1 MTRLLHQV
9 MHLLILL
16 LTFSCKQPDREEA
29 QEQFRQRRPETTTEQ
44 PEQAP
49 AAPAPNH
56 HTPSTSGTPQLPT
69 ENQPS
74 AGPETR
80 AGDKVVG
87 VKDGDTIELLR
98 NGETITVRLYGIDT
112 PEKTQSYGQKAK
124 QYTSDLVFGKQ
135 VQLVPH
141 NTDRYG
147 RTVGTIKLM
156 DGRSLNEELVRDGY
170 AWHYKAYSNDKKL
183 ADLEADAR
191 RFKRGLWQEAN
202 PVAPWEY
209 RKNKRSKSSSTST
222 AGAPLPAGAAKR
234 TVYICNSTGS
244 GVYHLTQT
252 CHVLKRCKQ
261 EVIAVTEAA
270 AIRDYSRRKDK
281 TCQ

>member
-1 MTRLLHQV
+1 MTRLLQQV
-9 MHLLILL
+9 IPLLFIL

-29 QEQFRQRRPETTTEQ
+29 QEQFRQRRPETAAKQ
-44 PEQAP
+44 PDKVP
-49 AAPAPNH
+49 ATPATNQNA
-56 HTPSTSGTPQLPT
+56 PSTSAAPQASAEGQPT
-69 ENQPS
+69 

-112 PEKTQSYGQKAK
+112 PEKSQNYGQKAK

-135 VQLVPH
+135 VQLIPH
-141 NTDRYG
+141 NKDRYG

-183 ADLEADAR
+183 ANLETDAR

-209 RKNKRSKSSSTST
+209 RKNKRSKGSSTST
-222 AGAPLPAGAAKR
+222 ANAPLPAGASKR
-234 TVYICNSTGS
+234 KVYICNSTGS

-261 EVIAVTEAA
+261 DVIAVTEAA